1 LASSGLIA
9 LPAGIVIMLGAEVGT
24 CADTLL
30 STIGRGSAALRRVF
44 HLLFNLESAI
54 LDIILAP
61 QLVKLA
67 QLISGRAGVGRQV
80 ANAQMLFNILGVVL
94 VIGFLPAIA
103 YLLARLVRDNQA
115 DFERQQRKQKQE
127 EAEKFAFK
135 QMC

>member
-1 LASSGLIA
+1 
-9 LPAGIVIMLGAEVGT
+9 MLGAEVGT

>member
-1 LASSGLIA
+1 MASSGLIA